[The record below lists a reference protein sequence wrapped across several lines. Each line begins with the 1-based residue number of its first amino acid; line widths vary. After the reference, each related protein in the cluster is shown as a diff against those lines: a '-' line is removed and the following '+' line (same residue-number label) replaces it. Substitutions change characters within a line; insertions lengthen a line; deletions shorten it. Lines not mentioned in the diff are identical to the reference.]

1 MVRILA
7 SVAVLLSAV
16 GVAACGGD
24 GSSGAAGSGTGGG
37 TGGAGTSGTGGV
49 AGSGGAAVGGSG
61 GETGGTGGAAVGG
74 SGGGTGGTG
83 GAAVGGSGGGTGGTG
98 GGTGGSAGFV
108 PESGPRSIVYPA
120 DWTPGYQTTRPGD
133 GESVFIQDFSY
144 AGYRNS
150 ELALPS
156 GNFADVIDVAVDST
170 GATDVTAAIQ
180 SAIDQA
186 EANPG
191 GGIVALPAGLFRL
204 DGPLTIE
211 GSNVVLR
218 GAGSDQTK
226 LWFVDG
232 GGISEKTALL
242 VTGGNWL
249 DEGED
254 PNWAITS
261 DGAIFEDFVEV
272 EDAAGISVGDD
283 ISIAWD
289 ITAEFK
295 AEHNSSAYWYHLSEG
310 DRRTFFRRTVTSVTG
325 NRIHFHVPLRY
336 PVKVRDN
343 PVVLLASNFATG
355 NGIEHLAI
363 STALGGPSASWN
375 SGVDAATAI
384 RMRFCKDCWIQDVA
398 SFAASGEQYHLRSH
412 GIYLERS
419 FRVTVADSHLAKA
432 EHLGG
437 AGNGYLFQLS
447 RSNEILIRDSTGRE
461 GRHNFS
467 INWDFGS
474 SGNVMLRDE
483 STGGLVCG
491 SLQDQLDGNCS
502 EGPSDFHH
510 ALAIA
515 NLFDNFEVNDA
526 LQVGNRQDWST
537 GGGQTG
543 TMNVFW
549 HITGTGNVYAYNQ
562 GMGYVV
568 GTAPSVSVSTD
579 LTLTSWPESYVS
591 LDTEPEDFN
600 EFLGQSDTLAPLSL
614 FEEQLARRLA
624 Q

>member
-7 SVAVLLSAV
+7 AVAVLSAV

-24 GSSGAAGSGTGGG
+24 GSSSNSAADSGTGG
-37 TGGAGTSGTGGV
+37 GTGGV
-49 AGSGGAAVGGSG
+49 AGSGGSSGAGGDAGSSG
-61 GETGGTGGAAVGG
+61 SSGAGGVSG
-74 SGGGTGGTG
+74 GGGTGGTG
-83 GAAVGGSGGGTGGTG
+83 TGGGTGGTGGTG
-98 GGTGGSAGFV
+98 GGTGGAAGFA
-108 PESGPRSIVYPA
+108 PEPGPRSLVYPA
-120 DWTPGYQTTRPGD
+120 DWTPGYQTTRPSD

-150 ELALPS
+150 EVDLPT
-156 GNFADVIDVAVDST
+156 GNFADVIDVAVDNT
-170 GATDVTAAIQ
+170 GTTDVTAAIQ
-180 SAIDQA
+180 AAIDQA
-186 EANPG
+186 VANPE

-232 GGISEKTALL
+232 GGVSEQTTLL
-242 VTGGNWL
+242 VTGSNWL
-249 DEGED
+249 NEAED
-254 PNWAITS
+254 PNWTITS

-272 EDAAGISVGDD
+272 VDTAGISVGDD

-310 DRRTFFRRTVTSVTG
+310 DRRTFFRRTVTSVSG
-325 NRIHFHVPLRY
+325 NRIYFHVPLRY
-336 PVKVRDN
+336 PVKLRDN
-343 PVVLLASNFATG
+343 PVVLRASNFATG

-363 STALGGPSASWN
+363 STALGGPAASWN
-375 SGVDAATAI
+375 SGVEQATAI
-384 RMRFCKDCWIQDVA
+384 RMRFCKDCWIRDVA

-568 GTAPSVSVSTD
+568 GTAPSVTVSTD
-579 LTLTSWPESYVS
+579 LTLTTWPESYVS
-591 LDTEPEDFN
+591 LDTEPEDFS